1 MIIGVMPSAMK
12 PVRVAIGW
20 LLPMLG
26 FGHLYGVTPKVSP
39 GARSK
44 HAHGGERGRRTR
56 APNAQ
61 GHDGDDG
68 AERRTVHATE
78 STEPNVVLAADG
90 VSAICNKLS
99 YEARGTTGR

>member
-1 MIIGVMPSAMK
+1 MK

-20 LLPMLG
+20 LLPMAG

-39 GARSK
+39 GARSM
-44 HAHGGERGRRTR
+44 HAHGGERSRRTR

-61 GHDGDDG
+61 GHDGDNG
-68 AERRTVHATE
+68 PERGTVQATE

-90 VSAICNKLS
+90 VATIGDKLP
-99 YEARGTTGR
+99 YEARATTAH